1 MVKVKKKIL
10 KIRVHHHDS
19 SSLPARLCPWQH
31 GVLEALGDPTPCQR
45 FTCSC
50 SPCAHLVVIVV
61 VRVVGEVD
69 VEATVGVEEDDSQK
83 IGQFFRIS

>member
-1 MVKVKKKIL
+1 MVRLTKNTL
-10 KIRVHHHDS
+10 RAHHHDS

-50 SPCAHLVVIVV
+50 SPCAHLVVVVV
-61 VRVVGEVD
+61 VRVVGEV
-69 VEATVGVEEDDSQK
+69 
-83 IGQFFRIS
+83 

>member
-1 MVKVKKKIL
+1 MIKVKKNTL
-10 KIRVHHHDS
+10 RVHHHGS

-45 FTCSC
+45 FTCS
-50 SPCAHLVVIVV
+50 PCAHLVVVIV
-61 VRVVGEVD
+61 VRVVGVEEVE
-69 VEATVGVEEDDSQK
+69 VTVVVEEDDSQK

>member
-1 MVKVKKKIL
+1 MFNGKSEKDTFRAL
-10 KIRVHHHDS
+10 HHGS

-45 FTCSC
+45 FTCS
-50 SPCAHLVVIVV
+50 PCAHLVVVIVV
-61 VRVVGEVD
+61 VVEVEVTVV
-69 VEATVGVEEDDSQK
+69 VEEDDSQK